1 MIFWSVSLD
10 NGKNSFLREKGEK
23 NGLFQGGG
31 RTLYELLISWR
42 GAGYMYSIKFS
53 TALLQQIERWKLR
66 SKAQSRMTW
75 HGSKAWVLKNV
86 LHRPGTSIHGL
97 LKNKILRANTAGQAY
112 QVEIHFA
119 VIKFFNFFCS
129 VVSQHALRSW
139 QPTLPLK
146 MREFRKS

>member
-31 RTLYELLISWR
+31 RSWR
-42 GAGYMYSIKFS
+42 RVRRAGYMYSIKFS

-146 MREFRKS
+146 MREFRES